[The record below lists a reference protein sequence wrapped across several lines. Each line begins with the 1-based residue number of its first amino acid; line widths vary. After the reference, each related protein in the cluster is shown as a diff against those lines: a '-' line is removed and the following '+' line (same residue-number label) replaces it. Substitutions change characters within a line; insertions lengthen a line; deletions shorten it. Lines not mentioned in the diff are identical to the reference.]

1 LKIDKFKNERYIENN
16 LRGTARTLNR
26 ALQEREQ
33 SMTTYTPM
41 MQQYLSIKTDYED
54 AFLFYRLGDFY
65 EMFFDDAV
73 KASQI
78 LEITL
83 TGRDAGTEERIPM
96 CGVPYHSAKGY
107 IETLV
112 SKGYKVAICE
122 QTEDPKQAK
131 GVVRREVVQLITPG
145 TLTEGKSIDGKSN
158 HYIASAEQLD
168 ENSFAFVYLDISTG
182 EANSSIIEGG
192 IKTLLQQLQ
201 TYNIRELVV
210 TEQLQILLAEQA
222 NQLGIVL
229 SIEKEEMDEVQ
240 AGVYLIHLP
249 DALKGVAKTLLQ
261 YVERTQMRSLSHIQP
276 FTYTESKQYLRIDS
290 NSKRNLELLHS
301 IRGGDQKGTLLW
313 LLDETVTAMGSRK
326 LKQWLHQPLASENA
340 ITKRLNIVTDLLDEF
355 FVRNE
360 LRELLKSVYDL
371 ERLAGRV
378 AFGNVGGRDLA
389 QLRES
394 LRQVPY
400 IREQLLGSGKETL
413 AALGRDLDTCTEVE
427 QLLSTSITDQPPI
440 SIKEGDVIRDGY
452 DEKLDELR
460 YASRNGKDWIASLEQ
475 KEREVTGIKNLKIGY
490 NRIFGYYIEITKS
503 QLGNVDLS
511 RYTRKQT
518 LANAERFITEELKDK
533 EAIILNAEE
542 QSLALEYDLFVALR
556 EEIKAFIPRLQA
568 LASAISELDVYISFA
583 VVSEKYR
590 FVKPS
595 FHSGRTL
602 NIINGRHPVVEKM
615 LHKQTYVP
623 NDCVLTE
630 EKNMMLIT
638 GPNMSGK
645 STYMRQVALIV
656 VLAQMGCYVPAD
668 EAQLPITDQIFTRIG
683 AADDLAAGQSTFMV
697 EMLESQQAI
706 TNATERSLLLFDE
719 IGRGT
724 STYDGMAL
732 AQSMMEYIHNS
743 IGANT
748 LFSTHYH
755 ELTALENELARL
767 QNVHVSATEKD
778 GRVVFLHKVKKGAA
792 DKSYGV
798 HVAQLAEMPEAI
810 IERAR
815 VLLEEFETGS
825 RSSVGVVNAADPH
838 HDEQMSLFEEEVAS
852 AAVEAAEYHESQADV
867 DLTDA
872 ERNVLQQLEKL
883 NIMGTSP
890 IQAMNLLY
898 ELQQALLSKK

>member
-1 LKIDKFKNERYIENN
+1 
-16 LRGTARTLNR
+16 
-26 ALQEREQ
+26 
-33 SMTTYTPM
+33 MTTYTPM
-41 MQQYLSIKTDYED
+41 MQQFLSIKAEYED

-65 EMFFDDAV
+65 ELFFDDAI

-83 TGRDAGTEERIPM
+83 TGRDAGAEERVPM
-96 CGVPYHSAKGY
+96 CGVPHHSAQGY

-131 GVVRREVVQLITPG
+131 GVVKREVIQLITPG
-145 TLTEGKSIDGKSN
+145 TLTEGKTIDGKSN
-158 HYIASAEQLD
+158 HYIASAELLS

-192 IKTLLQQLQ
+192 IKALLQQLQ

-229 SIEKEEMDEVQ
+229 SIEKEEMDDIQ
-240 AGVYLIHLP
+240 ARPYVTNLP
-249 DALKGVAKTLLQ
+249 DALKGVAKCLLQ
-261 YVERTQMRSLSHIQP
+261 YVERTQMRSLSHLQP

-290 NSKRNLELLHS
+290 NSKRNLELLQS

-313 LLDETVTAMGSRK
+313 LLDETVTAMGGRK
-326 LKQWLHQPLASENA
+326 LKQWLHQPLASEDA
-340 ITKRLNIVTDLLDEF
+340 INQRLNIVTDLLDEF

-360 LRELLKSVYDL
+360 LRDLLKSVYDL

-394 LRQVPY
+394 LRQIPF
-400 IREQLLGSGKETL
+400 IREQLVSSGKETL
-413 AALGRDLDTCTEVE
+413 AALGRELDDCSEVE
-427 QLLSTSITDQPPI
+427 QLLSRAITDHPPI

-475 KEREVTGIKNLKIGY
+475 KERELTGIKNLKIGY
-490 NRIFGYYIEITKS
+490 NRIFGYFIEITKS

-518 LANAERFITEELKDK
+518 LANAERFITEELKEK

-556 EEIKAFIPRLQA
+556 EEIKAFIPRLQG

-590 FVKPS
+590 FVRPT
-595 FHSGRTL
+595 FHAGRAL
-602 NIINGRHPVVEKM
+602 KIVNGRHPVVEKM

-630 EKNMMLIT
+630 DKNMMLIT

-668 EAQLPITDQIFTRIG
+668 EAELPITDQIFTRIG

-697 EMLESQQAI
+697 EMLESQHAI

-732 AQSMMEYIHNS
+732 AQSMMEYIHDR

-755 ELTALENELARL
+755 ELTSLESELSRL

-778 GRVVFLHKVKKGAA
+778 GRVVFLHKVKSGAA

-810 IERAR
+810 IERAQI
-815 VLLEEFETGS
+815 LLEEFESTS
-825 RSSVGVVNAADPH
+825 RNQVTLVEDSSNS
-838 HDEQMSLFEEEVAS
+838 EQQLSLFEEEVVAESKSTVVVGEVEAS
-852 AAVEAAEYHESQADV
+852 AVENESESESESPALSEV
-867 DLTDA
+867 EL
-872 ERNVLQQLEKL
+872 NVLQQLEKL

-890 IQAMNLLY
+890 IQAMNILY
-898 ELQQALLSKK
+898 ELQQMLLSKK

>member
-1 LKIDKFKNERYIENN
+1 
-16 LRGTARTLNR
+16 
-26 ALQEREQ
+26 
-33 SMTTYTPM
+33 MTTYTPM

-400 IREQLLGSGKETL
+400 IREQLLGNGKETL
-413 AALGRDLDTCTEVE
+413 AALGRDLDTCAEVE
-427 QLLSTSITDQPPI
+427 QLLSTAITDQPPI

-697 EMLESQQAI
+697 EMLESQHAI

-767 QNVHVSATEKD
+767 KNVHVSATEKD

>member
-1 LKIDKFKNERYIENN
+1 
-16 LRGTARTLNR
+16 
-26 ALQEREQ
+26 
-33 SMTTYTPM
+33 MTTYTPM
-41 MQQYLSIKTDYED
+41 MQQFLSIKAEYED

-65 EMFFDDAV
+65 ELFFDDAI

-83 TGRDAGTEERIPM
+83 TGRDAGAEERVPM
-96 CGVPYHSAKGY
+96 CGVPHHSAQGY

-131 GVVRREVVQLITPG
+131 GVVKREVIQLITPG
-145 TLTEGKSIDGKSN
+145 TLTEGKTIDGKSN
-158 HYIASAEQLD
+158 HYIASAELLS

-192 IKTLLQQLQ
+192 IKALLQQLQ

-229 SIEKEEMDEVQ
+229 SIEKEEMDDVQ
-240 AGVYLIHLP
+240 ARPYVNNLP
-249 DALKGVAKTLLQ
+249 DALKGVAKCLLQ
-261 YVERTQMRSLSHIQP
+261 YVERTQMRSLSHLQP

-290 NSKRNLELLHS
+290 NSKRNLELLQS

-313 LLDETVTAMGSRK
+313 LLDETVTAMGGRK

-340 ITKRLNIVTDLLDEF
+340 INQRLNIVTDLLDEF

-394 LRQVPY
+394 LRQIPF
-400 IREQLLGSGKETL
+400 IREQLVGSGKETL
-413 AALGRDLDTCTEVE
+413 AALGRELDDCSEVE
-427 QLLSTSITDQPPI
+427 QLLSRAITDHPPI

-460 YASRNGKDWIASLEQ
+460 YASRNGKDWIALLEQ
-475 KEREVTGIKNLKIGY
+475 KERELTGIKNLKIGY
-490 NRIFGYYIEITKS
+490 NRIFGYFIEITKS

-518 LANAERFITEELKDK
+518 LANAERFITEELKEK

-556 EEIKAFIPRLQA
+556 EEIKAFIPRLQG

-583 VVSEKYR
+583 DVSEKYR
-590 FVKPS
+590 FVRPT
-595 FHSGRTL
+595 FHAGRAL
-602 NIINGRHPVVEKM
+602 KIVNGRHPVVEKM

-630 EKNMMLIT
+630 DKNMMLIT

-668 EAQLPITDQIFTRIG
+668 EAELPITDQIFTRIG

-697 EMLESQQAI
+697 EMLESQHAI

-732 AQSMMEYIHNS
+732 AQSMMEYIHDR

-755 ELTALENELARL
+755 ELTALESELSRL

-778 GRVVFLHKVKKGAA
+778 GRVVFLHKVKSGAA

-810 IERAR
+810 IERAQI
-815 VLLEEFETGS
+815 LLEEFESTS
-825 RSSVGVVNAADPH
+825 RNHSVHIEDSLSS
-838 HDEQMSLFEEEVAS
+838 DEQLSLFEEEVVAESKPTVVVGEVEAS
-852 AAVEAAEYHESQADV
+852 AGENSALSEVE
-867 DLTDA
+867 L
-872 ERNVLQQLEKL
+872 NVLQQLEKL

-890 IQAMNLLY
+890 IQAMNILY
-898 ELQQALLSKK
+898 ELQQTLLSKK